1 MEKVI
6 IKIINYTNNIDI
18 LGEIK
23 NTDIRKNVLESYIKY
38 KSQNDYNKLEKK
50 KLKKKLHTISFL

>member
-50 KLKKKLHTISFL
+50 N